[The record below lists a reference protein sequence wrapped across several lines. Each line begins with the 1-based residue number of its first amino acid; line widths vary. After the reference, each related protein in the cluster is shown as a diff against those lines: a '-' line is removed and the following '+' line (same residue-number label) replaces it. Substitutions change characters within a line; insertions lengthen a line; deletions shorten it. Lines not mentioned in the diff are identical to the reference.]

1 MRKKLFILSLG
12 ISLILFMG
20 DIPQIFAQESA
31 AEEFTLEEITVT
43 AQKRETNVQKTPI
56 AIQTVSGEELM
67 EEAKQRLDEIMQGV
81 VGVSS
86 QGSQVGTDF
95 YMRGIGTGNFGPP
108 VGGLQQPAV
117 AVMIDGVYQ
126 NRGEVVRGG
135 TLDMQRVEIMRGTQS
150 TTLGGSSLAGAVS
163 LVSNNPVFK
172 YEGKARSRWAI
183 INSLTFKGW

>member
-1 MRKKLFILSLG
+1 
-12 ISLILFMG
+12 MG

-31 AEEFTLEEITVT
+31 TEEFTLEEITVT
-43 AQKRETNVQKTPI
+43 AQKREMDVQKTPI
-56 AIQTVSGEELM
+56 AIQAVTADQLV

-81 VGVSS
+81 VGVAS
-86 QGSQVGTDF
+86 QGSRVGTDF
-95 YMRGIGTGNFGPP
+95 YIRGIGTGNFGPP
-108 VGGLQQPAV
+108 TGGLDQAAV

-172 YEGKARSRWAI
+172 YEGKARSISAI
-183 INSLTFKGW
+183 IISLAFKVC